1 MGASKT
7 GGIVLLKVGE
17 LAKRTGLT
25 IRALHY
31 YDNIGLLKPS
41 GRSETGYRLYNQSDV
56 ARLHGIQDLR
66 RLGLSLADIGR
77 LFEEGSTSL
86 PLIISRQIQ
95 ALEHEMA
102 KAAELRSRLLF
113 IQEQIVAGVDPD
125 IDAWLS
131 TLGLM
136 TAYGKYFS
144 SGELRKIV
152 TNWNQL
158 LAEWRPLIA
167 AIRSAMTRNLPVASL
182 EVQMLARRWM
192 DLSLRWMEG
201 DFKLLKRWG
210 NMCKEDPAAH
220 GNSGIDAELFQFI
233 TMAIDLRL
241 EALYRYLEP
250 SQLMRMK
257 QVEEQEWTRL
267 GNAAERMMQRGVS
280 PHSERARRLALRW
293 SNQIDR
299 LTDNDPVFRE
309 KLLLAIRNEPIL
321 QVGMTIS
328 AGARE
333 FIRNAYGAAMRHMAA
348 PPAKESFATA

>member
-1 MGASKT
+1 
-7 GGIVLLKVGE
+7 VLLKVGE

-41 GRSETGYRLYNQSDV
+41 GRSESGYRLYNQSDV
-56 ARLHGIQDLR
+56 ARLHGIQALR
-66 RLGLSLADIGR
+66 RLGLPLADITR
-77 LFEEGSTSL
+77 LFEEGTASL

-113 IQEQIVAGVDPD
+113 VQEQIVAGINPE
-125 IDAWLS
+125 IEAWLS

-136 TAYGKYFS
+136 TTYGKYFGT
-144 SGELRKIV
+144 GELRKIV

-167 AIRSAMTRNLPVASL
+167 AIRRAMEKNMLVASP
-182 EVQMLARRWM
+182 EVQTLARRWM

-201 DFKLLKRWG
+201 DFELLKRWG

-220 GNSGIDAELFQFI
+220 GSSGIDAALFQYI
-233 TMAIDLRL
+233 TVAIDLRL
-241 EALYRYLEP
+241 DAFHRYLEP
-250 SQLMRMK
+250 SQVIRMK
-257 QVEEQEWTRL
+257 QVAEDEWTRI
-267 GNAAERMMQRGVS
+267 GNAAERMMQQGVS
-280 PHSERARRLALRW
+280 THSTRAKRLAVRW
-293 SNQIDR
+293 SNLVDR
-299 LTDNDPVFRE
+299 LTDNDPAIRE

-321 QVGMTIS
+321 QAGMTIS
-328 AGARE
+328 ASARE
-333 FIRNAYGAAMRHMAA
+333 FIRGAYRAAVLHTVV
-348 PPAKESFATA
+348 PKAKSSSTTA